1 MYAGQAGAGG
11 IRRTRRMKVISPRL
25 ATVADVG
32 SRAFEWPWGSRR
44 ASGPMHAVTARRQ
57 ATRHRQI
64 RCAMLRLSAHGA
76 PGGREGEGSVAAKD
90 KRKRRVKTSCF
101 VWNRLVSTGA
111 KRFFLGVRPVNAFPT
126 RYIPLKSRSPTPLH
140 YPLIVEKPSSLS
152 SRDGGS
158 TSWVLF
164 HPWLYQLG
172 SGGDNDAGFIILFAE
187 KLN

>member
-1 MYAGQAGAGG
+1 MYAGQVGACG
-11 IRRTRRMKVISPRL
+11 IRRARRMKVISPRL

-32 SRAFEWPWGSRR
+32 SRAFEWPWGSRC

-140 YPLIVEKPSSLS
+140 YPLAVRDDRFLCARSEPSAVAARR
-152 SRDGGS
+152 SRR
-158 TSWVLF
+158 
-164 HPWLYQLG
+164 
-172 SGGDNDAGFIILFAE
+172 
-187 KLN
+187 